1 MCHIVLSCINKR
13 NVEFFY
19 FCMLH
24 LDSYSTHK
32 SEHISETKRL
42 IDCSDW
48 TCLCTVHVFYMN
60 CFIVNMVGRL
70 HVNFLFKQMEMVNAV
85 NNLNYILQ
93 IRFVTWFCWK
103 VSTKPLMVQVGMT
116 AGCVILRNTCSK
128 LKLVNPNIYSADHMA
143 VTLWI

>member
-1 MCHIVLSCINKR
+1 
-13 NVEFFY
+13 
-19 FCMLH
+19 
-24 LDSYSTHK
+24 
-32 SEHISETKRL
+32 
-42 IDCSDW
+42 
-48 TCLCTVHVFYMN
+48 
-60 CFIVNMVGRL
+60 
-70 HVNFLFKQMEMVNAV
+70 MEMVNAV